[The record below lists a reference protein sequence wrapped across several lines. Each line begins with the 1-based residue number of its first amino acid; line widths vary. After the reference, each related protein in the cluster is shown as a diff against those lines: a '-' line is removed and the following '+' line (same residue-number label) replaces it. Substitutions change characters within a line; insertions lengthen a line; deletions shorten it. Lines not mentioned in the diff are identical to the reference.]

1 MRSKGLEDA
10 KPSPLGPWVLYV
22 PIVAAKIRDSS
33 DSHRLTD
40 VLWSLT
46 PSQYVGD
53 GAAMKEEGDLCPT
66 RQVGLT
72 SRASQH
78 GDDQIHVNRFHF

>member
-10 KPSPLGPWVLYV
+10 KPSPLGPWVL
-22 PIVAAKIRDSS
+22 
-33 DSHRLTD
+33 LTD